1 MSRTIGAFFLRRT
14 SVFLIAGVVWGLVGM
29 FYGLEAWRATA
40 EQTWLQLDAMTGLV
54 SALSQQ
60 HLDQYLRGFAFLDAH
75 VAEHELQDGAHPVP
89 RRMDRLLEEFLRA
102 YPDTRAGALVSGD
115 GTILAGAGDY
125 GRRNRVGSRMAAFIR
140 QLSADPAQAD
150 RPGSVRVALGRRSM
164 ELGALQATR
173 GGPPLFVVVDVAMR
187 GQVTLWSQLHLP
199 NRAERHAV
207 MGLLSGR
214 GHLIAASPQSW
225 PEQFGARPMAVGAM
239 RASLPDVARRP
250 PSDMN
255 QVLDIGRMHD
265 AMWVAMQSLQGL
277 PLVAFVAIPKAAVDL
292 LWWRHAR
299 DALFGWLL
307 LGAVLAAASGSYA
320 HARKRELRQTSRT
333 AQAERMAR
341 QSALF
346 YAALVEALR
355 VLRNP
360 QRHGRGEV
368 LQTLAASLADLL
380 DARAAFIALSRRGAK
395 WLEVVA
401 TAGPASAYGQ
411 GLRISADPDLPEGRG
426 PAGQAL
432 RSGEAQHCAIGDPRF
447 APWAARARMHG
458 AQGVLAAAART
469 VDGGSALLC
478 ILYGSANPLLA
489 HATGVVQQIADELAE
504 FIEREA
510 DIARAMRCERYRG
523 ALRSIQHRLL
533 SAGSE
538 QAALSIVAEA
548 LVTETD
554 VVDVEVQVASEDGTL
569 HRQFLARPQQA
580 HAAPPG
586 GHAEFPERFAR
597 LCAVAWS
604 TRTPQVLLR
613 PAEADDADDCWR
625 QPRLATAGAL
635 MAWPVLSVGGEPD
648 YGVMGFV
655 TQDPAPIDEA
665 MRDLLQ
671 RIVHS
676 SATSLAQ
683 IRKRAHIEWLA
694 WRDSLTGLYNR
705 RALLERL
712 PAMLTAARR
721 NGHLLAVCV
730 LDLDDFKPVNDQWGH
745 AAGDALLCA
754 LGERLR
760 TGLREGDCVARLG
773 GDEFVLVIAGLSCLA
788 EAQAML
794 ARLQSTLRLPYVLPA
809 GQRVQVGL
817 SMGLTVFPDDDSD
830 PQQLLEHADA
840 ALYRAKSDKSPG
852 ATRCVTWAPDVEVGS

>member
-1 MSRTIGAFFLRRT
+1 MSRSIGAFFLRRM
-14 SVFLIAGVVWGLVGM
+14 SVFLIAGVVWGLVGIS
-29 FYGLEAWRATA
+29 YGLEAWRATA

-75 VAEHELQDGAHPVP
+75 VAEHELQDGTHPVP

-102 YPDTRAGALVSGD
+102 YPDSRAGALVSGD
-115 GTILAGAGDY
+115 GTILAGAGEY
-125 GRRNRVGSRMAAFIR
+125 GRRHRVGSRMAAFIR
-140 QLSADPAQAD
+140 KLSADGPRAD
-150 RPGSVRVALGRRSM
+150 RPGSVRVALGRGSM
-164 ELGALQATR
+164 ELGASEATR

-187 GQVTLWSQLHLP
+187 GQVGLWSQLHLP

-214 GHLIAASPQSW
+214 GHLLAAFPQSW

-250 PSDMN
+250 PSDLN
-255 QVLDIGRMHD
+255 QVLDVGRMHR
-265 AMWVAMQSLQGL
+265 AMWVAMQGLQGL
-277 PLVAFVAIPKAAVDL
+277 PLVAFVAIPKATVDL

-320 HARKRELRQTSRT
+320 HARKRELRHTSRT
-333 AQAERMAR
+333 AEAERMAR

-360 QRHGRGEV
+360 QRRGRGEV
-368 LQTLAASLADLL
+368 LQALAASLAELL
-380 DARAAFIALSRRGAK
+380 GARAAFIALSRRGAK

-401 TAGPASAYGQ
+401 TAGPASGYGQ

-432 RSGEAQHCAIGDPRF
+432 RSGQAQHCAIGDPRF

-458 AQGVLAAAART
+458 AEGVLAAAGRT
-469 VDGGSALLC
+469 RDGGSALLC
-478 ILYGSANPLLA
+478 ILYGTANPLLA

-523 ALRSIQHRLL
+523 ALRSMQHRLL

-548 LVTETD
+548 MVTETD
-554 VVDVEVQVASEDGTL
+554 VVEVEVQVASEDGTL
-569 HRQFLARPQQA
+569 HRQFLAGPQQA
-580 HAAPPG
+580 HAD
-586 GHAEFPERFAR
+586 FPERLES
-597 LCAVAWS
+597 LCALAWS

-625 QPRLATAGAL
+625 QPRLAAAGAL
-635 MAWPVLSVGGEPD
+635 MAWPVLSAGGEPD

-655 TQDPAPIDEA
+655 LQDPAPIDETL
-665 MRDLLQ
+665 RDLLQ
-671 RIVHS
+671 RIVHGT
-676 SATSLAQ
+676 ATSLAQ

-712 PAMLTAARR
+712 PTMLTAARR

-745 AAGDALLCA
+745 AAGDALLCS

-760 TGLREGDCVARLG
+760 AGLREGDYVARLG
-773 GDEFVLVIAGLSCLA
+773 GDEFVLVIAGLSCVA

-794 ARLQSTLRLPYVLPA
+794 ARLQSSLRLPYVLPG
-809 GQRVQVGL
+809 GQRVQVGP

-830 PQQLLEHADA
+830 PQELLEHADA

-852 ATRCVTWAPDVEVGS
+852 ATRCVTWAPGLAVG

>member
-1 MSRTIGAFFLRRT
+1 MSRNIGAFLLRRT
-14 SVFLIAGVVWGLVGM
+14 SVFLIAGAVWGFVGL

-75 VAEHELQDGAHPVP
+75 VAAHEIQDGAAPTP
-89 RRMDRLLEEFLRA
+89 RRMDRLLDEFLRA
-102 YPDTRAGALVSGD
+102 YPDSRAGALVSGD
-115 GTILAGAGDY
+115 GTILAGAGEY
-125 GRRNRVGSRMAAFIR
+125 AGRQRVGPRMAVFIR
-140 QLSADPAQAD
+140 QLSAAGPRAD
-150 RPGSVRVALGRRSM
+150 RPGSVRAALRRGSL
-164 ELGALQATR
+164 ELGASQVTR
-173 GGPPLFVVVDVAMR
+173 GGSPLFVVVDVAMR
-187 GQVTLWSQLHLP
+187 GQVALWSQLHLP

-207 MGLLSGR
+207 MGLLSGQ
-214 GHLIAASPQSW
+214 GHLIAAFPRSW
-225 PEQFGARPMAVGAM
+225 PEQFGARTMAVGAL

-250 PSDMN
+250 PSELN
-255 QVLDIGRMHD
+255 QVMDIGRLHD
-265 AMWVAMQSLQGL
+265 AMWVAMQGLQGL

-320 HARKRELRQTSRT
+320 YARKRELRQTSRT
-333 AQAERMAR
+333 AEAERMAR

-360 QRHGRGEV
+360 QRRGRGEV
-368 LQTLAASLADLL
+368 LQTLAASLAELL
-380 DARAAFIALSRRGAK
+380 GARAAFIALSRRGAK

-401 TAGPASAYGQ
+401 TAGPASGYGQ
-411 GLRISADPDLPEGRG
+411 GLRISANPDLPEGRG

-458 AQGVLAAAART
+458 AQGVLAAAGRT
-469 VDGGSALLC
+469 ADGDPALLC
-478 ILYGSANPLLA
+478 ILYGTANPLLA

-523 ALRSIQHRLL
+523 ALRSMQHRLL

-538 QAALSIVAEA
+538 QAALSIIAEA
-548 LVTETD
+548 MVAETD
-554 VVDVEVQVASEDGTL
+554 VVDVEVLVASEEGTL
-569 HRQFLARPQQA
+569 HRHGLARLEQ
-580 HAAPPG
+580 
-586 GHAEFPERFAR
+586 GHAEALGGPAELPEQFAR

-613 PAEADDADDCWR
+613 PAEADDADEYWR
-625 QPRLATAGAL
+625 QPRLAAAGAL
-635 MAWPVLSVGGEPD
+635 MAWPVLSVAGEPD
-648 YGVMGFV
+648 YGVLGFV
-655 TQDPAPIDEA
+655 MEDAAPIDET

-676 SATSLAQ
+676 AATSLAQ

-712 PAMLTAARR
+712 PAMLSAARR
-721 NGHLLAVCV
+721 SGHLLAVCV

-745 AAGDALLCA
+745 AAGDALLCSLA
-754 LGERLR
+754 ERLR

-773 GDEFVLVIAGLSCLA
+773 GDEFVLVIAGLSCVA

-794 ARLQSTLRLPYVLPA
+794 WRLQSLLRLPYVLPG

-817 SMGLTVFPDDDSD
+817 SMGLTVFPDDESD
-830 PQQLLEHADA
+830 PQSLLEHADA

-852 ATRCVTWAPDVEVGS
+852 PTRCVTWVQDLAIG